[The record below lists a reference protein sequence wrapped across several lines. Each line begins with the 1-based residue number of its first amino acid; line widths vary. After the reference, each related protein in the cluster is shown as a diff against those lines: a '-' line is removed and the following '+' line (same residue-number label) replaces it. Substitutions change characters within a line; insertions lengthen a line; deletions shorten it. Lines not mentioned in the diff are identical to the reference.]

1 MKKITLLFVAHLFL
15 FINQANTQTFTN
27 YTESTTTL
35 INNKVFAIAIDA
47 EDNKWFGTNGGGVS
61 KLTDGSTGI
70 ITIINENHLN
80 LYPNP
85 VQNVLNINLSGKTEV
100 LQVFDI
106 SGKYLLQKQITE
118 NNTSLDVSYLENGIY
133 VVRVMCDNKI
143 FAGKFV
149 KY

>member
-1 MKKITLLFVAHLFL
+1 MKKFTLFFVASLFL
-15 FINQANTQTFTN
+15 LINLANTQTFTK

-35 INNKVFAIAIDA
+35 INNKVFAISIDA

-61 KLTDGSTGI
+61 KLTDGTTGI
-70 ITIINENHLN
+70 TPIINENHFN

-85 VQNVLNINLSGKTEV
+85 VQNVLHINLSGKTAV
-100 LQVFDI
+100 LQAFDI
-106 SGKYLLQKQITE
+106 SEKCLLQKQITE
-118 NNTSLDVSYLENGIY
+118 DNTSLDVSCLENGIY

-143 FAGKFV
+143 FAGEFV

>member
-1 MKKITLLFVAHLFL
+1 MKKISLLFVAYIFL
-15 FINQANTQTFTN
+15 FINQANTQTFIN
-27 YTESTTTL
+27 YTESTPTL

-70 ITIINENHLN
+70 TTIINENYLN

-85 VQNVLNINLSGKTEV
+85 VHKVLHFDLSRKTGV

-106 SGKYLLQKQITE
+106 SGKDLLQKQITE
-118 NNTSLDVSYLENGIY
+118 DNSSLDVSCLENGIY
-133 VVRVMCDNKI
+133 VVRVICDNKI
-143 FAGKFV
+143 FAGEFV